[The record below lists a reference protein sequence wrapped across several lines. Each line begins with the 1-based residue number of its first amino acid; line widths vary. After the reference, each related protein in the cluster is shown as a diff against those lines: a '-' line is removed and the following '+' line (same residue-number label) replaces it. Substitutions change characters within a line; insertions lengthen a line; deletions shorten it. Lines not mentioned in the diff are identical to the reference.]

1 MGLISY
7 LKKQNQT
14 ITEDIDLESIDRESR
29 YKKFSPR
36 RESALTVYLYM
47 FSIFQLYASISNM
60 VPQQILRYTH
70 LAFAITLAYIMYPA
84 TKNADR
90 SKMSPLDL
98 VAAAVFAILIAYL
111 LVNYKA
117 LQLRAGAYTL
127 IDTVVAGLCILMV
140 LIACWRVVG
149 SPIVIIASIFILYG
163 FIGPYLPGF
172 LRHRGYSLKRV
183 ITHLMLTTEGIIG
196 NPIGVSSTFMFLFI
210 MFGAFLEKTKVGQFF
225 IDASNA
231 AAGWAAGGP
240 AKVAVLASALEGTV
254 SGSSVS
260 NTVGSGSFTIPMMK
274 SLGYK
279 PEFAGA
285 VEAAASTGGQI
296 MPPVMGSAA
305 FLIADSV
312 GIPYSQLMKHALIPA
327 LLYFVGIW
335 IMIHFE
341 AKKNNLRGLP
351 REQLPRVWPLIRDRG
366 HLVLPL
372 VSIIYFML
380 QGFTVTRSAL
390 WGICC
395 ACLIPYVRKSTWV
408 PAKEIAGALPQA
420 ARSASSVATA
430 CATAG
435 IIVGMVT
442 LTGLG
447 QRIGAGMFEFVG
459 GKVILG
465 LMMAMVTS
473 LILGMG
479 VSTTSNYIITSTVA
493 APILVKLGIPLLA
506 SHMFCFYFGI
516 IADITPPVALAAYAG
531 SAIAKSNPF
540 KTAVIASKLAIGA
553 FIIPYMFALNP
564 KMILI
569 GGTWLEALPMLITAI
584 VGMIGISGGLI
595 GYFNGPMKPIWRV
608 LLIIGGLG
616 LIDPNPMTDILGA
629 VIIVFV
635 FAIHRFLINK
645 PKTKT
650 META

>member
-1 MGLISY
+1 MGMISY

-29 YKKFSPR
+29 YKKFSPKGDA
-36 RESALTVYLYM
+36 ALTVYLYL
-47 FSIFQLYASISNM
+47 FSVFQLYASISNM

-98 VAAAVFAILIAYL
+98 IAASVFAILIAYL
-111 LVNYKA
+111 MVNYKD

-127 IDTVVAGLCILMV
+127 LDTVVAGILILMV

-149 SPIVIIASIFILYG
+149 SPIVIIASIFIIYG

-305 FLIADSV
+305 FLIADAV
-312 GIPYSQLMKHALIPA
+312 GVPYSQLMKHALIPA
-327 LLYFVGIW
+327 LLYFIGIW

-372 VSIIYFML
+372 VSIIYFMME
-380 QGFTVTRSAL
+380 GFTVTRSAL

-395 ACLIPYVRKSTWV
+395 ACLIPYVRKATWV
-408 PAKEIAGALPQA
+408 PAKEIASALPQA

-447 QRIGAGMFEFVG
+447 QRIGAGMFELVG
-459 GKVILG
+459 GRVILG
-465 LMMAMVTS
+465 LMMAMITS

-540 KTAVIASKLAIGA
+540 KTALNASKLAIGA

-569 GGTWLEALPMLITAI
+569 GGTWLEGLPMLVTAI
-584 VGMIGISGGLI
+584 VGMVGISGGLI
-595 GYFNGPMKPIWRV
+595 GYFNGPMKPIWRI
-608 LLIIGGLG
+608 LLIVGGLG
-616 LIDPNPMTDILGA
+616 LIDPNPMTDILGGF
-629 VIIVFV
+629 IIIFV
-635 FAIHRFLINK
+635 FAIHKFWINK
-645 PKTKT
+645 TKFV
-650 META
+650 EVA

>member
-14 ITEDIDLESIDRESR
+14 ITEDIDLDAIDRESR
-29 YKKFSPR
+29 YKTLTPKGDF
-36 RESALTVYLYM
+36 ALTIVLYL
-47 FSIFQLYASISNM
+47 FSAFQLYASISNM
-60 VPQQILRYTH
+60 VPQQVLRYTH
-70 LAFAITLAYIMYPA
+70 LGFAISLAYIMYPA

-90 SKMSPLDL
+90 KKMSPLDL
-98 VAAAVFAILIAYL
+98 VTAGLFVLLIFYL
-111 LVNYKA
+111 VLNYKG
-117 LQLRAGAYTL
+117 LQMRAGAYTFT
-127 IDTVVAGLCILMV
+127 DTIVAGTCIVLV

-149 SPIVIIASIFILYG
+149 APIVIIASVFILYG
-163 FIGPYLPGF
+163 FVGPYLPGF

-196 NPIGVSSTFMFLFI
+196 NPIGVCSTFMFLFI
-210 MFGAFLEKTKVGQFF
+210 LFGSFLEKTGVGQFF

-231 AAGWAAGGP
+231 AAGWASGGP

-279 PEFAGA
+279 PEFAAA

-312 GIPYSQLMKHALIPA
+312 GVPYSQLMKHALIPA

-372 VSIIYFML
+372 VSIIYFMME
-380 QGFTVTRSAL
+380 GFTVTRSAL

-395 ACLIPYVRKSTWV
+395 ACLIPFLRKSTRV
-408 PAKEIAGALPQA
+408 PVKHIISALPQA
-420 ARSASSVATA
+420 ARSVSSVATA

-459 GKVILG
+459 GHVILG
-465 LMMAMVTS
+465 LMVAMLTS

-493 APILVKLGIPLLA
+493 APILIKLGIPLLA

-540 KTAVIASKLAIGA
+540 KTALTASKLAIGA

-564 KMILI
+564 KMIMI
-569 GGTWLEALPMLITAI
+569 GGTWLEAMPMLFTAI
-584 VGMIGISGGLI
+584 GGMIGISGGLI
-595 GYFNGPMKPIWRV
+595 GYFNGPMKPFWRV

-616 LIDPNPMTDILGA
+616 LIDPNPTTDIVGA
-629 VIIVFV
+629 AIIIMV
-635 FAIHRFLINK
+635 FAIHKFFINK
-645 PKTKT
+645 SQLKLATSD
-650 META
+650 